1 MLYIYS
7 LYSFNWQHKTQFK
20 WQHNCFLLIVL
31 KTYRV
36 FLLLFWQMI
45 FWFVAQ
51 LIFPFAHYIKH
62 SVYFMLKL
70 IVFDQICY
78 RVQVLLNTQIRV
90 IAEMIK
96 SRNVYSNK
104 MQRNNNI
111 LLARLL
117 SIAKMSS
124 SLSKIIKVSNIAMH

>member
-1 MLYIYS
+1 
-7 LYSFNWQHKTQFK
+7 
-20 WQHNCFLLIVL
+20 
-31 KTYRV
+31 
-36 FLLLFWQMI
+36 MI

-78 RVQVLLNTQIRV
+78 RVQVPLNTQIRV

-104 MQRNNNI
+104 MQLNNNI
-111 LLARLL
+111 LLAT
-117 SIAKMSS
+117 
-124 SLSKIIKVSNIAMH
+124 